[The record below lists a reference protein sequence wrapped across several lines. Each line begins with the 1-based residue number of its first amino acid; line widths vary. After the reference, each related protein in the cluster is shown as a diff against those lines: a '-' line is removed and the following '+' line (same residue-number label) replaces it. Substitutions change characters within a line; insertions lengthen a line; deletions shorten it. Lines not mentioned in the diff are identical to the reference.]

1 MPMDI
6 KQIAKELLKAIADF
20 EQTINPS
27 AEEKQMI
34 EKIKSGLRKVSERA
48 DEVQN
53 QLNHYKPINF

>member
-1 MPMDI
+1 MDI

-48 DEVQN
+48 DEVKN

>member
-1 MPMDI
+1 MDI

-27 AEEKQMI
+27 EEKQMI